1 MKNIVRTLRQQ
12 KGWTQQQLGERL
24 GVSRQAVIAIE
35 NGRFDPS
42 LPVALRLALLFERPV
57 EQIFELEP

>member
-1 MKNIVRTLRQQ
+1 MKNVVRTLRQQ